1 MSVFLF
7 LKQIVDVLYPYH
19 WLDYM
24 MVIMVVIALIYQI
37 MLVRPDIKKHIT
49 FSDIIILIF
58 GVLLTV
64 SFAKET
70 RAYGIYVKVL
80 SAFLMYFVGR
90 IYYDRIKECT
100 GALVTSAYLV
110 VCMNLIH
117 RLYYFGMNFLQVSN
131 AQGDLYYYDTDMAFA
146 MVLAFIFIGMYGQN
160 SLRKYFTMFIVCPYM
175 VICSD
180 AGIQKALFIIIFL
193 LMFLYLMEK
202 MFGKKK
208 LINICLLITMVGLL
222 CFIVVLMFPV
232 VAGENGE
239 ISGGV
244 VSEDFLSIKNMYVR
258 YEKWQE
264 VWREF
269 KSAGITS
276 QLFGVELSLLVGSL
290 YLKTLY
296 SVGVIGV
303 VLLFVFVISEI
314 YYVVQIE
321 DRKTFFVT
329 ILLTVMLL
337 GTGVTVA
344 SMEATQM
351 SWFPMMFAGMVISS
365 VQVKKLGKL
374 DEEI

>member
-1 MSVFLF
+1 MSVFLC

-24 MVIMVVIALIYQI
+24 MVIMVGIALVYQI

-49 FSDIIILIF
+49 FSDIMIVVF
-58 GVLLTV
+58 GVLVTV
-64 SFAKET
+64 SFVKDTE
-70 RAYGIYVKVL
+70 AYGIYMKVL

-100 GALVTSAYLV
+100 GALVTAAYLV
-110 VCMNLIH
+110 VYINLIH
-117 RLYYFGMNFLQVSN
+117 RFYCFGMDFLKVSN

-146 MVLAFIFIGMYGQN
+146 MILALIFIGMYGRN
-160 SLRKYFTMFIVCPYM
+160 SLRKYFTMFVVCPYM
-175 VICSD
+175 VLCSD
-180 AGIQKALFIIIFL
+180 AGIQKVLLVIVFF

-202 MFGKKK
+202 ALGKKK
-208 LINICLLITMVGLL
+208 LINGCLLVTIAGLL
-222 CFIVVLMFPV
+222 CLVVVLMLPV
-232 VAGENGE
+232 FMGESG
-239 ISGGV
+239 ISGNV
-244 VSEDFLSIKNMYVR
+244 LKESVLSMENMNVR
-258 YEKWQE
+258 YTKWQS
-264 VWREF
+264 VWEEI
-269 KSAGITS
+269 KSADILS
-276 QLFGVELSLLVGSL
+276 QLLGVKLSFTTGSL

-296 SVGVIGV
+296 SIGV
-303 VLLFVFVISEI
+303 VGLVLMFVFIAGVV

-351 SWFPMMFAGMVISS
+351 SWFPLMFAGMVISS
-365 VQVKKLGKL
+365 VQVKRLGET
-374 DEEI
+374 EEEV